1 MRNLQENNC
10 LQNHKIMKYLIKFLD
25 VYLIGIFK
33 VSDWVDRHA
42 GDTSKA
48 IFWGTGFLTLFLISI
63 IDSYL
68 LFTNQYAYYVIE
80 GGYDLFWFFGII
92 ILLDLSLSFYVNKYR
107 GKNTLLDG
115 KLNLKE
121 KFICL
126 ILVCVFVGN
135 FIRVGYDVRAYKSE
149 YKVQTGWYESHP
161 SKYQGRS
168 SLEEDIRNWFKEK
181 FGDKENK

>member
-1 MRNLQENNC
+1 
-10 LQNHKIMKYLIKFLD
+10 MKYLIKFLD
-25 VYLIGIFK
+25 IYLIGIFK

-48 IFWGTGFLTLFLISI
+48 IFWGTGFLALFFNSI

-80 GGYDLFWFFGII
+80 RGYGLFWFLGII

-121 KFICL
+121 KFVCFT
-126 ILVCVFVGN
+126 LVCIFVGN
-135 FIRVGYDVRAYKSE
+135 FIRVGHDTRAFSGKYKAESG
-149 YKVQTGWYESHP
+149 YYERHP
-161 SKYQGRS
+161 SRFQGKT
-168 SLEEDIRNWFKEK
+168 SLEERIRIWFSEK
-181 FGDKENK
+181 FGDKK